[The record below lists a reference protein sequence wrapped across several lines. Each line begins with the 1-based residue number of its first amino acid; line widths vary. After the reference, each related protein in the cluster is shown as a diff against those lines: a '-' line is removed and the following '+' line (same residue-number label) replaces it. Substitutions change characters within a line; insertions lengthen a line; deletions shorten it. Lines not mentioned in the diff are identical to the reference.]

1 MSPNKV
7 VIYISLAQEIAI
19 FKRREKVGEPS
30 GCSKMGG
37 STFPMNYQAIL
48 RNIR

>member
-19 FKRREKVGEPS
+19 FKRREKVGDLL
-30 GCSKMGG
+30 K
-37 STFPMNYQAIL
+37 
-48 RNIR
+48 